1 MNSYI
6 KHLVEC
12 NCILPQFKRVQPPL
26 FHKFIVF
33 SELDPKDEKVISS
46 YVKCNNCGAVHRV
59 YEVSK
64 SEITKNENTKGV
76 VSIEEIKLGMPEKYS
91 IILEKYEC
99 PLPTWQ
105 EISFI
110 IENKLWGKEIILTK
124 EIEETKTQKRIL
136 FTTLLIAGET
146 LFKINKRE
154 KETNNE
160 Q

>member
-12 NCILPQFKRVQPPL
+12 NCILPQFKRINPPI

-33 SELDPKDEKVISS
+33 SEIESKTEKLLPS

-64 SEITKNENTKGV
+64 SEITKNEDTKGV
-76 VSIEEIKLGMPEKYS
+76 ITIDEIKLELTDKLCL
-91 IILEKYEC
+91 ILEKYEC

-105 EISFI
+105 EVSFI
-110 IENKLWGKEIILTK
+110 LTNKLWGKEIILAK
-124 EIEETKTQKRIL
+124 EIEETKEKKRIL
-136 FTTLLIAGET
+136 FTTLLIAGQT

-154 KETNNE
+154 KEIENE
-160 Q
+160 

>member
-6 KHLVEC
+6 KHLIEC
-12 NCILPQFKRVQPPL
+12 NCILPQFKKADPPV

-33 SELDPKDEKVISS
+33 SEIDSKTEKLLPS
-46 YVKCNNCGAVHRV
+46 YVKCNSCGAVHRV

-76 VSIEEIKLGMPEKYS
+76 ISIDEIKLGFSEKLS
-91 IILEKYEC
+91 FILEKYEC

-124 EIEETKTQKRIL
+124 ETEETKDKKRIL
-136 FTTLLIAGET
+136 FTTILIASET
-146 LFKINKRE
+146 LFKVNKRE
-154 KETNNE
+154 KEINNE
-160 Q
+160 

>member
-12 NCILPQFKRVQPPL
+12 NCILPQFKRVNPPI

-33 SELDPKDEKVISS
+33 SEIESKTEKFLPS

-64 SEITKNENTKGV
+64 SEITKNEDTKGII
-76 VSIEEIKLGMPEKYS
+76 SIEEIKLELPDKLCL
-91 IILEKYEC
+91 ILEKYEC
-99 PLPTWQ
+99 SLPTWQ
-105 EISFI
+105 EVSFI
-110 IENKLWGKEIILTK
+110 LTNNLWGKEIILAK
-124 EIEETKTQKRIL
+124 EIEETKEKKRMLI
-136 FTTLLIAGET
+136 TTLLIAGKT

-154 KETNNE
+154 KEIENE
-160 Q
+160 